1 MDVNLCVCLG
11 SSPPQL
17 TSSPGHMLKALYIKK
32 KKRHTGH
39 GNKLISQH
47 LIHFTLPSPLLL
59 VAKLDDVCLTAEA
72 YLKTIFFS
80 FFQYTLSNELFAFG
94 YF

>member
-11 SSPPQL
+11 SSHL
-17 TSSPGHMLKALYIKK
+17 VHAIGSRLCK
-32 KKRHTGH
+32 KKRKKKSTGH
-39 GNKLISQH
+39 GNNELISQH

-72 YLKTIFFS
+72 YLITILFS
-80 FFQYTLSNELFAFG
+80 VPIKVVK
-94 YF
+94 